1 METILGRI
9 CILCSL
15 SLIISGCASSPS
27 LTTTSSYNAF
37 LNGDVRL
44 DCNLPC
50 SFKFGWNLPDI
61 QKLYEAGKWQE
72 LAERVYTIGFNE
84 DIAYFYLGRA
94 AEELNKP
101 KAAEIYYLLSQ
112 SASKCVL
119 SACSVFSFPESS
131 NKRLSNLKLKEVKQ
145 SLPEP
150 PSIITSNPAVQ
161 ITTGLASSPAENPLI
176 AQVESPKA
184 QLSPSFSGDSSE
196 KTLSKA
202 QTEQNTVR
210 PNALREQLNEVKLVS
225 VGGVYEVPV
234 SLNDVLK
241 INIILDSGAADVSI
255 APDVAL
261 TLLRA
266 KTIEKTDWLSGEVYQ
281 FADGSTAKSERFNLK
296 SLIIGN
302 REFKNIPCSIAKS
315 FDAPMLLGQSLLR
328 RLGKYT
334 IDYQKGV
341 IQFE

>member
-112 SASKCVL
+112 SALKCIL
-119 SACSVFSFPESS
+119 SSCSVFSFPEST
-131 NKRLSNLKLKEVKQ
+131 NKRLSNLKQKEVKQ
-145 SLPEP
+145 SPQF
-150 PSIITSNPAVQ
+150 PSTITSNPSVQ
-161 ITTGLASSPAENPLI
+161 VTTGLATSPAENPLI
-176 AQVESPKA
+176 AVESPKT
-184 QLSPSFSGDSSE
+184 QQSPSYSGDSSE
-196 KTLSKA
+196 KTLSKT

-210 PNALREQLNEVKLVS
+210 PNALREQLNEVNLVS

-296 SLIIGN
+296 SLKIGN